1 VTGER
6 KRPGAAARTE
16 GPGRSKYAAL
26 LRGINV
32 GGNKKVPMADLRAMT
47 AKLGFD
53 DPKTLLQSGNL
64 VFSAKSQ
71 PAAKL
76 ELLLEA
82 ATKKHIGVECSF
94 LLRTADEWKRIMAA
108 NPFGAAAKS
117 DPSHLAVTFCRD
129 IPTAP
134 ALEALRAQARGAED
148 FAAVGRELF
157 VWFPDGMG
165 ESKLAL
171 ALSKNR
177 LGTICTARN
186 WNTVT
191 KVGALLE

>member
-1 VTGER
+1 M
-6 KRPGAAARTE
+6 
-16 GPGRSKYAAL
+16 KYAAL

-47 AKLGFD
+47 ARLGFD

-71 PAAKL
+71 PMNKL
-76 ELLLEA
+76 EELLEA
-82 ATKKHIGVECSF
+82 ATKKHIGAECSY
-94 LLRTADEWKRIMAA
+94 LLRNADEWAKIVAA
-108 NPFGAAAKS
+108 NPFKTEAKA
-117 DPSHLAVTFCRD
+117 DPAHLAVTFCRE
-129 IPTAP
+129 AP
-134 ALEALRAQARGAED
+134 AAAALQALKSEIRGKEE
-148 FAAVGRELF
+148 FKAVGRELF
-157 VWFPDGMG
+157 VWYPDGMG
-165 ESKLAL
+165 TSRLAL

>member
-1 VTGER
+1 M
-6 KRPGAAARTE
+6 
-16 GPGRSKYAAL
+16 KYAAL

-71 PAAKL
+71 PMAKL
-76 ELLLEA
+76 EALLED
-82 ATKKHIGVECSF
+82 ATKKHIGVECSY
-94 LLRTADEWKRIMAA
+94 LLRSADEWERIVAA
-108 NPFGAAAKS
+108 NPYKAHAKS
-117 DPSHLAVTFCRD
+117 DPAHLAVTFCRE
-129 IPTAP
+129 AP
-134 ALEALRAQARGAED
+134 SSSALQALKEETRGGED
-148 FAAVGRELF
+148 FKAVGRELF
-157 VWFPDGMG
+157 VWYPDGMG
-165 ESKLAL
+165 TSRLAL

-186 WNTVT
+186 WNTVM
-191 KVGALLE
+191 KVRALLE

>member
-1 VTGER
+1 MR
-6 KRPGAAARTE
+6 
-16 GPGRSKYAAL
+16 YAAL

-71 PAAKL
+71 PMAKL
-76 ELLLEA
+76 EELFEA
-82 ATKKHIGVECSF
+82 ATKKHIGVECSY
-94 LLRTADEWKRIMAA
+94 LLRSADEWAKIVAA
-108 NPFGAAAKS
+108 NPFKAQAKS
-117 DPSHLAVTFCRD
+117 DPAHLAVTFCRE
-129 IPTAP
+129 AP
-134 ALEALRAQARGAED
+134 GASAVEALRAEIRGDED
-148 FAAVGRELF
+148 FRVVGRELF
-157 VWFPDGMG
+157 AWYPDGMG
-165 ESKLAL
+165 TSKLAI

-186 WNTVT
+186 WNTVM

>member
-1 VTGER
+1 V
-6 KRPGAAARTE
+6 
-16 GPGRSKYAAL
+16 KYAAL

-71 PAAKL
+71 PMAKL
-76 ELLLEA
+76 EALLEA
-82 ATKKHIGVECSF
+82 ATKKHIGVECSY
-94 LLRTADEWKRIMAA
+94 LLRSADEWAKIVAA
-108 NPFGAAAKS
+108 NPFRAEAKA
-117 DPSHLAVTFCRD
+117 DPAHLAVTFCRET
-129 IPTAP
+129 PSAG
-134 ALEALRAQARGAED
+134 ALQALRSEIRGKED
-148 FAAVGRELF
+148 FTAAGRELF

-165 ESKLAL
+165 TSRLAI

-191 KVGALLE
+191 KVSALLE

>member
-1 VTGER
+1 MR
-6 KRPGAAARTE
+6 
-16 GPGRSKYAAL
+16 YAAL

-71 PAAKL
+71 PMAKL
-76 ELLLEA
+76 EALLED
-82 ATKKHIGVECSF
+82 ATKKHIGVECSY
-94 LLRTADEWKRIMAA
+94 LLRSAEEWKQIVGA
-108 NPFGAAAKS
+108 NAFGKFAKS
-117 DPSHLAVTFCRD
+117 DPSHLTVTFCRE
-129 IPTAP
+129 AP
-134 ALEALRAQARGAED
+134 DQSALKTLQADARGDED
-148 FAAVGRELF
+148 FKAVGRELF
-157 VWFPDGMG
+157 VWYPYGMG

-171 ALSKNR
+171 ALSKNK

-186 WNTVT
+186 WNTVM
-191 KVGALLE
+191 KIGALLE

>member
-1 VTGER
+1 M
-6 KRPGAAARTE
+6 
-16 GPGRSKYAAL
+16 KYAAL

-71 PAAKL
+71 PMAKL
-76 ELLLEA
+76 EALLED

-94 LLRTADEWKRIMAA
+94 LLRSADEWKAIVAA
-108 NPFGAAAKS
+108 NPFRAQAQS
-117 DPSHLAVTFCRD
+117 DPSHLAVTFCRE
-129 IPTAP
+129 AP
-134 ALEALRAQARGAED
+134 DAVALKALRAEARGEED
-148 FAAVGRELF
+148 FRVVGRELF
-157 VWFPDGMG
+157 VWYPDGMG
-165 ESKLAL
+165 QSKLAI
-171 ALSKNR
+171 ALGRNR

-186 WNTVT
+186 WNTVL
-191 KVGALLE
+191 KVGVLLE

>member
-1 VTGER
+1 MR
-6 KRPGAAARTE
+6 
-16 GPGRSKYAAL
+16 YAAL

-53 DPKTLLQSGNL
+53 DPRTLLQSGNL

-71 PAAKL
+71 PMAKL
-76 ELLLEA
+76 EELLEA
-82 ATKKHIGVECSF
+82 ATKKHIGVECSY
-94 LLRTADEWKRIMAA
+94 LLRSADEWAKIVAA
-108 NPFGAAAKS
+108 NPFRAEAKA
-117 DPSHLAVTFCRD
+117 DPAHLAVTFCRE
-129 IPTAP
+129 AP
-134 ALEALRAQARGAED
+134 AASALEALRSEARGKET
-148 FAAVGRELF
+148 FTAVGRELF
-157 VWFPDGMG
+157 VWYPDGMG
-165 ESKLAL
+165 TSRLAS

-191 KVGALLE
+191 KVSALLE